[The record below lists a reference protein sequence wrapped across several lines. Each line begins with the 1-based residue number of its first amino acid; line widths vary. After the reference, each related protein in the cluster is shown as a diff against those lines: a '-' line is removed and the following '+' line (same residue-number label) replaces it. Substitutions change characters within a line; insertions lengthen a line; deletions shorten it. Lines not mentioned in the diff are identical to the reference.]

1 MSFSYT
7 FFYLFIFKL
16 HLSPKLFCLCFQS
29 SQCTC
34 ESFEIVEEEMIT
46 VKPVTVRSTSRPVT
60 VKTTSRPVTM
70 KTTSRPITSRSTVVP
85 STRSTTVAST
95 VTTTISTTLMTV
107 ESVSNAREMSSTET
121 GGEIESPVAEKN
133 SSSTARLVLKY
144 FEDRVYE
151 FSTASVFGVISCV
164 ELIVVAVLWL
174 RLRRYSR
181 LLEAAAIV
189 YSRINK
195 VRNNRVSRL
204 CTS

>member
-1 MSFSYT
+1 MT
-7 FFYLFIFKL
+7 
-16 HLSPKLFCLCFQS
+16 
-29 SQCTC
+29 TA
-34 ESFEIVEEEMIT
+34 
-46 VKPVTVRSTSRPVT
+46 KPVIVRSTSRPVT
-60 VKTTSRPVTM
+60 VKTTSQPVTT
-70 KTTSRPITSRSTVVP
+70 KPTSRPITSRPTAVP
-85 STRSTTVAST
+85 TMRSTTVASI
-95 VTTTISTTLMTV
+95 VTTI
-107 ESVSNAREMSSTET
+107 ESVSNVREMSSTET
-121 GGEIESPVAEKN
+121 GGEIESPVTEKN
-133 SSSTARLVLKY
+133 SSSTAKLVLKY